1 MDQKKSHN
9 ITPKAGEV
17 TPTGRRPKSDRVQEE
32 EREQAII
39 SPDRGVPKK
48 RTGKK
53 GPLYPGVDFDKS
65 QG

>member
-9 ITPKAGEV
+9 ITPEADEMKSGN
-17 TPTGRRPKSDRVQEE
+17 RRPTSERVRQQ

-39 SPDRGVPKK
+39 SPDRGKPKK
-48 RTGKK
+48 RPAKK
-53 GPLYPGVDFDKS
+53 GPLSVGVDFDHS

>member
-9 ITPKAGEV
+9 ITPEADEV
-17 TPTGRRPKSDRVQEE
+17 QPRRGRPASDRVREE

-39 SPDRGVPKK
+39 SPDRGKPKK
-48 RTGKK
+48 PAKK
-53 GPLYPGVDFDKS
+53 GPLHLGVDFDHS